1 MTSVQWSPRRHH
13 PPGITPLEVW
23 NLPVSG
29 RELWEVLGS
38 PWVEEDRRAGVPGT
52 TLTARLMPALAEA
65 LALLVTRHAPDAAYL
80 SGGLA
85 ELDGFQAAL
94 KEATATLPCPVY
106 IAPTPRFAPVHA
118 GLRML
123 EAQGFNTPVCVD
135 VGQTSI
141 KCARPGST
149 RVFERD
155 LTHLPPL
162 FIGQPRP
169 RDGHHIRDTVAFI
182 ADALNTFLTE
192 DPRTAPDALCLALP
206 CPLDEDLEPG
216 GCTYG
221 FEGAASLVSDILARA
236 GLPEAGGPVFV
247 LNDAELAAE
256 SARRDARVTGQ
267 RVLCLSLGFGPGG
280 ALLDPG

>member
-1 MTSVQWSPRRHH
+1 M
-13 PPGITPLEVW
+13 
-23 NLPVSG
+23 
-29 RELWEVLGS
+29 
-38 PWVEEDRRAGVPGT
+38 PGT

-65 LALLVTRHAPDAAYL
+65 LALLVMRHAPDAAYL

-94 KEATATLPCPVY
+94 KEATVALPCPVHV
-106 IAPTPRFAPVHA
+106 APTPRFAPVHA
-118 GLRML
+118 GLHML

-169 RDGHHIRDTVAFI
+169 RDGHHIRDTVVFI
-182 ADALNTFLTE
+182 AGALNTFLKE
-192 DPRTAPDALCLALP
+192 DARTAPDALCLALP
-206 CPLDEDLEPG
+206 CPLDEDLTPG

-221 FEGAASLVSDILARA
+221 FEGAASFVPDILARA

-280 ALLDPG
+280 ALLDQG